1 MKGMQSK
8 LKIGTQELFF
18 FYGTLQP
25 SDVPYKKNYIK
36 GYKVYNTDYGFPI
49 TKYTG
54 EDKDRVYGTLMY
66 VDKDYI
72 PVLDSIEGYS
82 ENMPKNENMYN
93 REKVKVFAE
102 GIEEGI
108 LAYVYIANE
117 DTFMDQYVEG
127 NYLKDGRWRAGVR
140 VRKNNDNR

>member
-18 FYGTLQP
+18 YYGTLQP
-25 SDVPYKKNYIK
+25 SDVHYKKNYIK

-82 ENMPKNENMYN
+82 ENMSKKYNMY
-93 REKVKVFAE
+93 K
-102 GIEEGI
+102 IEI
-108 LAYVYIANE
+108 SHLLLNNIIVDIHVYISFAN
-117 DTFMDQYVEG
+117 YY
-127 NYLKDGRWRAGVR
+127 YL
-140 VRKNNDNR
+140 